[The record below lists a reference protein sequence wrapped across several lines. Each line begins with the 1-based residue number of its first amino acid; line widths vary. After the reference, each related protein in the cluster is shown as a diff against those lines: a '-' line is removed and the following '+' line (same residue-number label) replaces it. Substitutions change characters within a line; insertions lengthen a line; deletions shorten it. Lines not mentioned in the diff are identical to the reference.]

1 MTDKKKLGGWMRL
14 WTVVSVLWS
23 FYILLFMVMTWFAN
37 GDFDTSDTSIGVI
50 IWLAPPAFLLVLGQA
65 LNWVYRGFTNSN

>member
-23 FYILLFMVMTWFAN
+23 FYILLFMGMTWFAN
-37 GDFDTSDTSIGVI
+37 GDFDTSDASIGVI
-50 IWLAPPAFLLVLGQA
+50 IWLAPPAFLLVLGRA